1 MCTLLA
7 VLAMHPKEVYPR
19 QVEHLDEAG
28 ARGPGWEDRLM
39 AVMAHSYGML
49 CHKEHGKKM
58 TKTSENPNRT
68 LGKPCFKPRGFV
80 GDRQSPAG
88 CDWSTIRHLDLA

>member
-39 AVMAHSYGML
+39 AVMAHIYGML
-49 CHKEHGKKM
+49 W
-58 TKTSENPNRT
+58 P
-68 LGKPCFKPRGFV
+68 
-80 GDRQSPAG
+80 
-88 CDWSTIRHLDLA
+88 